1 MSEKERYSD
10 AELEEFRKL
19 INDKIAAAQ
28 ELYDELVEAINNSE
42 HELAAELHPEGHAV
56 VLDKAKMKP
65 GENLYILS
73 EVEIRLHPEF
83 HQLVEHNHRRRSDN
97 GPQELYDEL
106 VEAINNS
113 HGNGTGDTSPTFKAL
128 EEAADVNERGNIVHL
143 RFIFSL
149 THSVA

>member
-1 MSEKERYSD
+1 M
-10 AELEEFRKL
+10 AELHSCGHFGRIWIGEYLAIEHTVDDIAQCAGAHQRHRHNISHRNQRGL
-19 INDKIAAAQ
+19 DKPGKVPCEHAHQ
-28 ELYDELVEAINNSE
+28 TYTEAGE

-97 GPQELYDEL
+97 GHCG
-106 VEAINNS
+106 EA
-113 HGNGTGDTSPTFKAL
+113 F
-128 EEAADVNERGNIVHL
+128 RGNIVHL

>member
-1 MSEKERYSD
+1 MILPSAPAHTSATATIYPTGTS
-10 AELEEFRKL
+10 
-19 INDKIAAAQ
+19 AALTSRAG
-28 ELYDELVEAINNSE
+28 E

-97 GPQELYDEL
+97 GHCG
-106 VEAINNS
+106 EA
-113 HGNGTGDTSPTFKAL
+113 F
-128 EEAADVNERGNIVHL
+128 RGNIVHL